1 MSQKWIAIR
10 RWNDFQH
17 YGNRPPVW
25 IKNYVKL
32 LRDDAYL
39 ELSANA
45 RAVLHGL
52 WILAAANGGYV
63 PENTATLSR
72 QLNLRVLRSTLE
84 SLNHA
89 GFLELGASKPL
100 AQKRE
105 EKLEPPQ
112 TPPTPPRAPQGP
124 SEARWND
131 PSTTCSDCGERLGHG
146 HLETCPRMP
155 RTLRAV
161 G

>member
-1 MSQKWIAIR
+1 MIAIC
-10 RWNDFQH
+10 RWKDFQH
-17 YGNRPPVW
+17 YGNRSPVW

-39 ELSANA
+39 GLSANA

-52 WILAAANGGYV
+52 WILAAADSGYV
-63 PENTATLSR
+63 SENTATLSR
-72 QLNLRVLRSTLE
+72 QLNLRVLRITLE

-89 GFLELGASKPL
+89 GFIELGASKPL

-112 TPPTPPRAPQGP
+112 TPPTAPRP
-124 SEARWND
+124 SRVRAKWLD
-131 PSTTCSDCGERLGHG
+131 PSSTCPDCGERLGHG
-146 HLETCPRMP
+146 HLETCPRLP
-155 RTLRAV
+155 PPLRAAV
-161 G
+161 

>member
-1 MSQKWIAIR
+1 MIAIR
-10 RWNDFQH
+10 RWKDFQH
-17 YGNRPPVW
+17 YGNRTPVW

-39 ELSANA
+39 ELSPSA

-52 WILAAANGGYV
+52 WIMAAADGGYV
-63 PENTATLSR
+63 SENTATLTR

-89 GFLELGASKPL
+89 GFIELGASKPL
-100 AQKRE
+100 EQKRE

-112 TPPTPPRAPQGP
+112 TPPTAPRSPRAPA
-124 SEARWND
+124 ETKWVD
-131 PSTTCSDCGERLGHG
+131 PSSTCPDCGERLGHG

-155 RTLRAV
+155 RPLRAV
-161 G
+161 S